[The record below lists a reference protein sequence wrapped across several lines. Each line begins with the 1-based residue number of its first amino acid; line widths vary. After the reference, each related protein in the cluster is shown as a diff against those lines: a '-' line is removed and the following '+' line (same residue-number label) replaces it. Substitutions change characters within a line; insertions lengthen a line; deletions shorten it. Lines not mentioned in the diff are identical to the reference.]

1 VTKSRFCKFSGRQLA
16 LGLFVFLSA
25 CQSVPD
31 RRILVTLGPDLEM
44 MLSVPGGAGKEFSA
58 VQMVTGAWKGR
69 SFSQQV
75 QVMKRNGAL
84 DFVALDPL
92 GRRAMT
98 IQWQGDQ
105 IQATMAPWLPPD
117 LTAQMMMAHFA
128 LIYWSGTALSD
139 AFIGDDVIIDDRPGS
154 RRLLQGGR
162 TVIEIIYDPSRELAW
177 NGKARML
184 NLLLD
189 YKLSVQSKALP

>member
-1 VTKSRFCKFSGRQLA
+1 MARTSGWACRVTKLRFCKFTARQLA
-16 LGLFVFLSA
+16 LGLSIFLSA
-25 CQSVPD
+25 CESVPN

-44 MLSVPGGAGKEFSA
+44 MLSVPGGVRKETSA
-58 VQMVTGAWKGR
+58 VQMVTGTWKSR

-128 LIYWSGTALSD
+128 LIYSSGPTLSN
-139 AFIGDDVIIDDRPGS
+139 AFFGDDVIVD
-154 RRLLQGGR
+154 
-162 TVIEIIYDPSRELAW
+162 EIIYDPSRELAW
-177 NGKARML
+177 NGKARMV
-184 NLLLD
+184 NFLLD
-189 YKLSVQSKALP
+189 YQLSVQSKVLP